1 MSGPFQFTPQATD
14 DLDRI
19 WWFIAKDNRVAADE
33 VELEIVATCHR
44 LAKHP
49 LMGRTR
55 QDITSL
61 PVRFWTV
68 TAFPNYA
75 IVYRPDTTPLQIVA
89 IVHGKRDVKEILAKR
104 T

>member
-44 LAKHP
+44 LATH
-49 LMGRTR
+49 R
-55 QDITSL
+55 QGD
-61 PVRFWTV
+61 F
-68 TAFPNYA
+68 
-75 IVYRPDTTPLQIVA
+75 
-89 IVHGKRDVKEILAKR
+89 G
-104 T
+104 

>member
-1 MSGPFQFTPQATD
+1 MSGPFQF
-14 DLDRI
+14 
-19 WWFIAKDNRVAADE
+19 
-33 VELEIVATCHR
+33 
-44 LAKHP
+44 
-49 LMGRTR
+49 
-55 QDITSL
+55 TSL

-89 IVHGKRDVKEILAKR
+89 VVHGKRDVKEILAKR

>member
-1 MSGPFQFTPQATD
+1 VVH
-14 DLDRI
+14 RN
-19 WWFIAKDNRVAADE
+19 DNRQAADE

-49 LMGRTR
+49 LMGTKR

-68 TAFPNYA
+68 ATFPNYV
-75 IVYRPDTTPLQIVA
+75 IVYRPDTSPLQIVA
-89 IVHGKRDVKEILAKR
+89 VLHGKRDLKEILTKR
-104 T
+104 PR